1 MSTTKTNRPSLFSL
15 QRLLPILAASL
26 VLLGTALPSWAQGRH
41 DPSEWSRN
49 NPRVLAAFRPVVA
62 LARASTVSVRCD
74 GKEVAL
80 GTVVEANGW
89 ILTKASELKGKPVC
103 KLKDGRELP
112 AKVVGVLLS
121 WDLAMLKIEARG
133 LQPVEWRESKQVPV
147 GNWLASVGLGE
158 DPVAIGVVSVAAR
171 KSSAPAGPGG
181 RPGAARGYLGVT
193 LDTTD
198 EGLIITEVKSGTP
211 AEKAGLR
218 KDDLVLTLAGQATR
232 DLDAFINLVQ
242 RHEPGEVVTLHIRR
256 GEEEMDVKAK
266 LAERPALPSRGE
278 QQNRMGSDLST
289 RRTGFPVF
297 LQHDTVL
304 KPRDCGGPVVD
315 LDGKVIGLNIARAGR
330 TETYALPSEA
340 VRPLLVELKSGK
352 LAPKE

>member
-1 MSTTKTNRPSLFSL
+1 M
-15 QRLLPILAASL
+15 
-26 VLLGTALPSWAQGRH
+26 VG
-41 DPSEWSRN
+41 N

-171 KSSAPAGPGG
+171 QK
-181 RPGAARGYLGVT
+181 
-193 LDTTD
+193 
-198 EGLIITEVKSGTP
+198 
-211 AEKAGLR
+211 
-218 KDDLVLTLAGQATR
+218 
-232 DLDAFINLVQ
+232 F
-242 RHEPGEVVTLHIRR
+242 
-256 GEEEMDVKAK
+256 
-266 LAERPALPSRGE
+266 
-278 QQNRMGSDLST
+278 
-289 RRTGFPVF
+289 
-297 LQHDTVL
+297 
-304 KPRDCGGPVVD
+304 
-315 LDGKVIGLNIARAGR
+315 RAGR
-330 TETYALPSEA
+330 ARRASRSRPRLPGCH
-340 VRPLLVELKSGK
+340 SGHH
-352 LAPKE
+352 